1 MKTKGIGGSI
11 YTHLFFYPDIDKLTD
26 YLFDPCR
33 IDYRKLVST
42 LVHSITVICADFAL
56 FSSKDLFNNRFL

>member
-11 YTHLFFYPDIDKLTD
+11 YTHLFFYPDNDKLTD

-33 IDYRKLVST
+33 IDYGKLVST
-42 LVHSITVICADFAL
+42 LDFLAMESTFHNSYL
-56 FSSKDLFNNRFL
+56 PGFRTF